1 MFFGGAQR
9 HHRLARLLDGRQA
22 FEDQRVRC
30 TRGVLHT
37 DVCQGRLVCDEN
49 GSRRCEITCGV
60 REDDLI
66 VSVAG
71 RTTEG
76 ENYDTVVQWI
86 QSSPRPMNI
95 TFCAPEQLLSLVAED
110 LIRGVG
116 SRDSYSQLPVR
127 LIVILAV
134 LNLTL
139 DI

>member
-1 MFFGGAQR
+1 MGVNVTFPPGKLGLKVMLSKDWGNDRAGPAAMYAVAVEGFNV
-9 HHRLARLLDGRQA
+9 LEDGKPSPA
-22 FEDQRVRC
+22 MKA
-30 TRGVLHT
+30 G
-37 DVCQGRLVCDEN
+37 
-49 GSRRCEITCGV
+49 GV

-110 LIRGVG
+110 LIRGVD
-116 SRDSYSQLPVR
+116 SRDSGAQLPVR
-127 LIVILAV
+127 LL
-134 LNLTL
+134 
-139 DI
+139 